1 LKTDTIYYQLF
12 KRFPSLIFTLLDHQ
26 PERARDYRFES
37 IEVKETS
44 FRIDGVFLPP
54 VGVSPRIVYF
64 AEVQFQNDESLY
76 FRFFSETSLYLHR
89 NQDLFDD
96 WFGIIIFSSRSIEP
110 ENINI
115 HRSILNG
122 PQVQRIYLDELSD
135 PSEQPIGIRLMQ
147 LTVTPPEQAPEQARA
162 LIRQA
167 NQEDTGFL
175 SKTEIIDMVCT
186 IAVYKFSKLSRD
198 EVEAMLG
205 LRLEETRVYQEASAE
220 GEERGVVRGRQE
232 GKLEGRQEEAQ
243 ALIFRLLSRRLGN
256 ITLAMKSQVQALS
269 LTQLES
275 LGEALLDFSEPRDLA
290 NWLREN

>member
-54 VGVSPRIVYF
+54 EGISPRVVYF
-64 AEVQFQNDESLY
+64 GEVQFQKDESLY
-76 FRFFSETSLYLHR
+76 FRFFAETSLYLHR

-96 WFGIIIFSSRSIEP
+96 WFGVIIFASRSIEP
-110 ENINI
+110 ENIHI
-115 HRSILNG
+115 HHSMLNG
-122 PQVQRIYLDELSD
+122 TQVQRIYLDELSD

-147 LTVTPPEQAPEQARA
+147 LTIMSPEQAPEQARE

-167 NQEDTGFL
+167 NEEDTGFL
-175 SKTEIIDMVCT
+175 SKKEIIDMVCT

-198 EVEAMLG
+198 EVAAMLG
-205 LRLEETRVYQEASAE
+205 LRLEETKVYQEASAE
-220 GEERGVVRGRQE
+220 GEERGRQE
-232 GKLEGRQEEAQ
+232 GLQREQ
-243 ALIFRLLSRRLGN
+243 ALILRQLNRRIGTVNSHFEIQIFELS
-256 ITLAMKSQVQALS
+256 VP
-269 LTQLES
+269 QLES
-275 LGEALLDFSEPRDLA
+275 LGEALLDFSSSTDLEQ
-290 NWLREN
+290 WLRTLGA

>member
-89 NQDLFDD
+89 NQEHFDD
-96 WFGIIIFSSRSIEP
+96 WFGVIIFSSRSIEP
-110 ENINI
+110 ENVNI

-122 PQVQRIYLDELSD
+122 SQVQRIYLDELSD

-147 LTVTPPEQAPEQARA
+147 LTIMSPEQTPEQARA

-167 NQEDTGFL
+167 NEGDAGFL
-175 SKTEIIDMVCT
+175 SKKEIIDMVCT

-205 LRLEETRVYQEASAE
+205 LRLEETRVYQDASAE
-220 GEERGVVRGRQE
+220 GAFKGE
-232 GKLEGRQEEAQ
+232 Q
-243 ALIFRLLSRRLGN
+243 ALILRQLSRRIGN
-256 ITLAMKSQVQALS
+256 VTPEIQAQVQALS
-269 LTQLES
+269 LAQLES
-275 LGEALLDFSEPRDLA
+275 LGEALLDFLEPGDLA
-290 NWLREN
+290 IWLERNALS